1 MRDQADSLRN
11 QLLVADEGNEKS
23 NTSIQVI
30 SVVSGKGGVG
40 KSNFVVNFALGL
52 QKRNKNVLIIDL
64 DIGMANID
72 ILLGQSSKYSIVDML
87 EQEMSIWSI
96 VEKGPLGL
104 SYVAGGSGLTRL
116 FEMNKEKAD
125 FFYRQIESLESSFD
139 YILLDMGA
147 GVTTSS
153 LHFLLS
159 SHEILLVT
167 TPEPTSITDAY
178 AMIKFIHLE
187 DEEIPISMVVNRAFS
202 KKEADRTAENVINV
216 TNRFLNKSITYLTY
230 IPNDDTV
237 LKAVRSQ
244 QPFLLLAPNSKCSKA
259 IENTIDVFIGRD
271 KKDSGKLITM
281 GTFLSKL
288 KSFISN

>member
-271 KKDSGKLITM
+271 KKDYGKPISM